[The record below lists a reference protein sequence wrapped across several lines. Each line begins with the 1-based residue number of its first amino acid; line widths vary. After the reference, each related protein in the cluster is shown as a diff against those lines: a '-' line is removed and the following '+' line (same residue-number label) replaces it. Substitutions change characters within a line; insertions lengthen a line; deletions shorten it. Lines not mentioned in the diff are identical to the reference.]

1 MGLEFF
7 SKEDTFLSPRVH
19 VGSEVILNATLA
31 GFGVAT
37 GPVLIDETRCI
48 GNETRLINC
57 RHNGVGTLNCDHRRD
72 VGLRCRIRK
81 PEQLLRPSYI
91 AYYSS
96 KMFSPSIAAECTNGD
111 VRLVGGSS
119 NNEGRVEFCF
129 DEGWGTVCSGTSWET
144 TDAQV
149 ICRQLGFPVS
159 GKQPN

>member
-7 SKEDTFLSPRVH
+7 SKVDTFLSPRVH

-81 PEQLLRPSYI
+81 LEQLLRPSYV
-91 AYYSS
+91 AYR
-96 KMFSPSIAAECTNGD
+96 
-111 VRLVGGSS
+111 VS
-119 NNEGRVEFCF
+119 NVFPPQLQLNAPMVML
-129 DEGWGTVCSGTSWET
+129 GW
-144 TDAQV
+144 
-149 ICRQLGFPVS
+149 
-159 GKQPN
+159 